1 MVNEYAQTLFSFS
14 FLNIHRNAHSPLPN
28 IGLTNGNIPPEIYQ
42 ALNQEIVDIH
52 TNDKDVVRMNPSLAG
67 QITKEYQITKSLP
80 LLNPFLEEMG
90 RAYQKEWNY
99 YPKENPNNNKLTVES
114 VWVNMQKKLEVNP
127 LHNHDGTLSFVA
139 WLHVPFKL
147 EDERNMPNCKNSR
160 TVELASTFQFVYT
173 TALGTIANCPMFV
186 ESGWE
191 AKIVMFPAQLLH
203 IVYPFQTSDDYRISI
218 AGNLY

>member
-1 MVNEYAQTLFSFS
+1 MFEHT
-14 FLNIHRNAHSPLPN
+14 HLPN
-28 IGLTNGNIPPEIYQ
+28 IGLTNAQIPIEIYQ
-42 ALNQEIVDIH
+42 ALNREIVDIH
-52 TNDKDVVRMNPSLAG
+52 TASETGTLDKNGILRMNPSLAG
-67 QITKEYQITKSLP
+67 QITKEYGIVKSRQFLD
-80 LLNPFLEEMG
+80 PFLEEMA
-90 RAYQKEWNY
+90 RAYQKEWY
-99 YPKENPNNNKLTVES
+99 YFDETKSNKDLKVES
-114 VWVNMQKKLEVNP
+114 VWVNMQKKMEVNP

-147 EDERNMPNCKNSR
+147 EDERNMPNCKMSR

-191 AKIVMFPAQLLH
+191 GKIVMFPAKLLH

-218 AGNLY
+218 AGNLH

>member
-1 MVNEYAQTLFSFS
+1 MFDHT
-14 FLNIHRNAHSPLPN
+14 HLPN
-28 IGLTNGNIPPEIYQ
+28 VGLTNGKIPPQIYQ

-52 TNDKDVVRMNPSLAG
+52 TNDKDIVRMNQSLAG

-90 RAYQKEWNY
+90 RAYQKEWDY
-99 YPKENPNNNKLTVES
+99 YPKENPNDNKLTVES

-139 WLHVPFKL
+139 WLYVPFKL
-147 EDERNMPNCKNSR
+147 EDERNMENCKNSR

-203 IVYPFQTSDDYRISI
+203 MVYPFQTSDDYRISI

>member
-1 MVNEYAQTLFSFS
+1 MF
-14 FLNIHRNAHSPLPN
+14 AHTHLPN
-28 IGLTNGNIPPEIYQ
+28 VGLTEGSIPSEIYQ
-42 ALNQEIVDIH
+42 ALNREIVDIH
-52 TNDKDVVRMNPSLAG
+52 TNDKDIVRMNSSLAG
-67 QITKEYQITKSLP
+67 QITKEYQITQSRR
-80 LLNPFLEEMG
+80 LLDPFLEEMG
-90 RAYQKEWNY
+90 RAYQKEWDY
-99 YPKENPNNNKLTVES
+99 YPKENPNDNKLKVES

-191 AKIVMFPAQLLH
+191 AIIVMFPAKLLH
-203 IVYPFQTSDDYRISI
+203 MVYPFQTSDDYRISI
-218 AGNLY
+218 AGNLH

>member
-1 MVNEYAQTLFSFS
+1 MFE
-14 FLNIHRNAHSPLPN
+14 HSHLPN
-28 IGLTNGNIPPEIYQ
+28 IGLTSGMIPPEIYQ
-42 ALNQEIVDIH
+42 ALNKEIVDIH
-52 TNDKDVVRMNPSLAG
+52 TNDKDVVRMNTSLAG
-67 QITKEYQITKSLP
+67 KITKEYQITKSLP
-80 LLNPFLEEMG
+80 LLNPYLEEMG

-99 YPKENPNNNKLTVES
+99 YPKENPNDNKLTVES

-147 EDERNMPNCKNSR
+147 EDERNMENCKNSR

-191 AKIVMFPAQLLH
+191 AKIVMFPAKLLH

-218 AGNLY
+218 AGNLH

>member
-1 MVNEYAQTLFSFS
+1 MFE
-14 FLNIHRNAHSPLPN
+14 HSHLPN
-28 IGLTNGNIPPEIYQ
+28 IGLTNGKIPPNIYQ
-42 ALNQEIVDIH
+42 ALNQEIVDIN
-52 TNDKDVVRMNPSLAG
+52 NDDSNTVKINRTLAG
-67 QITKEYQITKSLP
+67 QITKEYEITKSRQ
-80 LLNPFLEEMG
+80 LLDPFLEEMG

-99 YPKENPNNNKLTVES
+99 YPKENPNKDLKVES

-127 LHNHDGTLSFVA
+127 LHNHDGTLSYVA

-191 AKIVMFPAQLLH
+191 GKIIMFPSKLLH
-203 IVYPFQTSDDYRISI
+203 MVYPFQTSDDYRISI

>member
-1 MVNEYAQTLFSFS
+1 MFD
-14 FLNIHRNAHSPLPN
+14 HSHLPN
-28 IGLTNGNIPPEIYQ
+28 IGLTNGKIPPQIYQ

-52 TNDKDVVRMNPSLAG
+52 TNDNGIHKMNESLAG

-127 LHNHDGTLSFVA
+127 LHSHDGTLSFVA
-139 WLHVPFKL
+139 WWYVPFKL

-191 AKIVMFPAQLLH
+191 AKIIMFPAKLLH
-203 IVYPFQTSDDYRISI
+203 MVYPFQTSDDYRISI
-218 AGNLY
+218 AGNLH

>member
-1 MVNEYAQTLFSFS
+1 MFD
-14 FLNIHRNAHSPLPN
+14 HSHLPN
-28 IGLTNGNIPPEIYQ
+28 VGLTNGIIPPDIYQ
-42 ALNQEIVDIH
+42 ALNREIVDIH
-52 TNDKDVVRMNPSLAG
+52 NDDSNIGKMNPSLAG

-147 EDERNMPNCKNSR
+147 DDERNMPNCKDSR
-160 TVELASTFQFVYT
+160 TVELSSTFQFVYN

-191 AKIVMFPAQLLH
+191 GKIVMFPSKLLH

-218 AGNLY
+218 AGNLH

>member
-1 MVNEYAQTLFSFS
+1 MFE
-14 FLNIHRNAHSPLPN
+14 HSHLPN
-28 IGLTNGNIPPEIYQ
+28 IGLTNGKIPPNIYQ

-52 TNDKDVVRMNPSLAG
+52 TNDKDIVRMNYTLAG

-99 YPKENPNNNKLTVES
+99 YPKENPNNNELKVES

-139 WLHVPFKL
+139 WLYVPFKL
-147 EDERNMPNCKNSR
+147 EDERNMENCKNSR

-191 AKIVMFPAQLLH
+191 AKIIMFPAKLLH
-203 IVYPFQTSDDYRISI
+203 MVYPFQTSDDYRISI
-218 AGNLY
+218 AGNLH

>member
-1 MVNEYAQTLFSFS
+1 MFDHT
-14 FLNIHRNAHSPLPN
+14 HLPN
-28 IGLTNGNIPPEIYQ
+28 VGLTNGMIPPDIYQ
-42 ALNQEIVDIH
+42 ALNSEIVDIH
-52 TNDKDVVRMNPSLAG
+52 TASETGTLDKNGIMQMNPSLAG

-160 TVELASTFQFVYT
+160 TVQLASTFQFVYT
-173 TALGTIANCPMFV
+173 TALGTIANAPMFV

-191 AKIVMFPAQLLH
+191 ARIVMFPSKLLH
-203 IVYPFQTSDDYRISI
+203 MVYPFQTSDDYRISI

>member
-1 MVNEYAQTLFSFS
+1 MFE
-14 FLNIHRNAHSPLPN
+14 HSHLPN
-28 IGLTNGNIPPEIYQ
+28 IGLTNGKIPPEIYQ

-52 TNDKDVVRMNPSLAG
+52 TNDKDVVRMNHSLAG

-99 YPKENPNNNKLTVES
+99 YPKENPNNNKLKVES

-147 EDERNMPNCKNSR
+147 EDERNMENCKNSR

-191 AKIVMFPAQLLH
+191 GNIIMFPAKLLH
-203 IVYPFQTSDDYRISI
+203 MVYPFQTSDDYRISI
-218 AGNLY
+218 AGNLH

>member
-1 MVNEYAQTLFSFS
+1 MFE
-14 FLNIHRNAHSPLPN
+14 HSHLPN
-28 IGLTNGNIPPEIYQ
+28 VGLTEGIIPAEIYQ
-42 ALNQEIVDIH
+42 HLNKEIVDIH
-52 TNDKDVVRMNPSLAG
+52 RASETGTLVEKGIMRMNPSLAG
-67 QITKEYQITKSLP
+67 QITKEYQITKSRE
-80 LLNPFLEEMG
+80 LLDPFLEEMG
-90 RAYQKEWNY
+90 KVYQEKWNY

-127 LHNHDGTLSFVA
+127 LHSHDGTLSFVA

-147 EDERNMPNCKNSR
+147 EDERNMENCKNSR

-191 AKIVMFPAQLLH
+191 ATIIMFPAKLLH
-203 IVYPFQTSDDYRISI
+203 MVYPFQTSDDYRISI
-218 AGNLY
+218 AGNLH

>member
-1 MVNEYAQTLFSFS
+1 MQYKLALMFNHF
-14 FLNIHRNAHSPLPN
+14 PLPN
-28 IGLTNGNIPPEIYQ
+28 PGITNGYLGKEIYQ

-52 TNDKDVVRMNPSLAG
+52 TNDKDILKMNPSLAG
-67 QITKEYQITKSLP
+67 QIAKEYQITKSLP

-99 YPKENPNNNKLTVES
+99 YPKENPNNNNLTVES

-191 AKIVMFPAQLLH
+191 AKIIMFPAKLLH
-203 IVYPFQTSDDYRISI
+203 MVYPFQTSDDYRISI
-218 AGNLY
+218 AGNLH

>member
-1 MVNEYAQTLFSFS
+1 MFDHN
-14 FLNIHRNAHSPLPN
+14 HLPN
-28 IGLTNGNIPPEIYQ
+28 VGLTNGKIPPDIYQ
-42 ALNQEIVDIH
+42 ALNREIVDIH
-52 TNDKDVVRMNPSLAG
+52 TASETGTLDKNGIMQMNPSLAG

-160 TVELASTFQFVYT
+160 TKDLSSTFQFVYN

-191 AKIVMFPAQLLH
+191 AKIVMFPAKLLH
-203 IVYPFQTSDDYRISI
+203 MVYPFQTSDDYRISI

>member
-1 MVNEYAQTLFSFS
+1 MFD
-14 FLNIHRNAHSPLPN
+14 HSHLPN
-28 IGLTNGNIPPEIYQ
+28 VGLTNGTIPPQIYQ

-52 TNDKDVVRMNPSLAG
+52 NDDSNTMRMNQSLAG

-80 LLNPFLEEMG
+80 LLNPYLEEMG

-99 YPKENPNNNKLTVES
+99 YPKETPNNGNLKVES

-191 AKIVMFPAQLLH
+191 GKIVMFPSKLLH

-218 AGNLY
+218 AGNLH

>member
-1 MVNEYAQTLFSFS
+1 MFQ
-14 FLNIHRNAHSPLPN
+14 HSHLPN
-28 IGLTNGNIPPEIYQ
+28 VGLTNGKIPPDIYQ
-42 ALNQEIVDIH
+42 TLNKEIVDIH
-52 TNDKDVVRMNPSLAG
+52 TNDMGIQKMNESLAG

-80 LLNPFLEEMG
+80 LLNPYLEEMG

-147 EDERNMPNCKNSR
+147 EDERNMENCKNSR
-160 TVELASTFQFVYT
+160 TVELSSTFQFVYT
-173 TALGTIANCPMFV
+173 TALGNIANCPMFV

-191 AKIVMFPAQLLH
+191 GKIIMFPAKLLH
-203 IVYPFQTSDDYRISI
+203 MVYPFQTSDDYRISI
-218 AGNLY
+218 AGNLH

>member
-1 MVNEYAQTLFSFS
+1 MFDHT
-14 FLNIHRNAHSPLPN
+14 HLPN
-28 IGLTNGNIPPEIYQ
+28 VGLTNGKIPPPIYQ

-52 TNDKDVVRMNPSLAG
+52 TASETGSLDENGIVQMNPSLAG

-80 LLNPFLEEMG
+80 LLNPYLEEMG

-173 TALGTIANCPMFV
+173 TSLGTIANCPMFV

-191 AKIVMFPAQLLH
+191 AKIVMFPSKLLH
-203 IVYPFQTSDDYRISI
+203 MVYPFQTSDDYRISI

>member
-1 MVNEYAQTLFSFS
+1 MFE
-14 FLNIHRNAHSPLPN
+14 HSHLPN
-28 IGLTNGNIPPEIYQ
+28 IGLTNGKIPPNIYQ

-52 TNDKDVVRMNPSLAG
+52 TNDKDVVRMNRTLAG

-90 RAYQKEWNY
+90 RAYQKEWDY
-99 YPKENPNNNKLTVES
+99 YPKENPNDNKLTVES

-173 TALGTIANCPMFV
+173 TALGNITNCPLFV

-191 AKIVMFPAQLLH
+191 AKIVMFPAPLLH
-203 IVYPFQTSDDYRISI
+203 MVYPFQTSDDYRISI

>member
-1 MVNEYAQTLFSFS
+1 MFDHT
-14 FLNIHRNAHSPLPN
+14 HLPN
-28 IGLTNGNIPPEIYQ
+28 VGLTNGKIPPNIYQ

-52 TNDKDVVRMNPSLAG
+52 NDDSNTVKMNESLAG

-99 YPKENPNNNKLTVES
+99 YPKENPNDNKLTVES

-147 EDERNMPNCKNSR
+147 EDERNMENCKNSR
-160 TVELASTFQFVYT
+160 TVELASTFQFVYNNV
-173 TALGTIANCPMFV
+173 LGSISNCPMFV

-191 AKIVMFPAQLLH
+191 AKIVMFPSKLLH
-203 IVYPFQTSDDYRISI
+203 IVYPFQTSDEYRISI
-218 AGNLY
+218 AGNLH

>member
-1 MVNEYAQTLFSFS
+1 MFD
-14 FLNIHRNAHSPLPN
+14 HSHLPN
-28 IGLTNGNIPPEIYQ
+28 IGLTNGKIPPEIYQ
-42 ALNQEIVDIH
+42 ALNKEIVDIY
-52 TNDKDVVRMNPSLAG
+52 NDDSNTMKMNRTLAG
-67 QITKEYQITKSLP
+67 QITREYQITKSLP
-80 LLNPFLEEMG
+80 LLNPYLEEMG

-99 YPKENPNNNKLTVES
+99 YPKENPNNNDLKVES

-147 EDERNMPNCKNSR
+147 EDERNVENCKNSR

-191 AKIVMFPAQLLH
+191 ARIIMFPSKLLH
-203 IVYPFQTSDDYRISI
+203 MVYPFQTSDDYRISI
-218 AGNLY
+218 AGNLH

>member
-1 MVNEYAQTLFSFS
+1 MFE
-14 FLNIHRNAHSPLPN
+14 HSHLPN
-28 IGLTNGNIPPEIYQ
+28 VGITQGMIPPEIYQ
-42 ALNQEIVDIH
+42 ALNKEIVDIN
-52 TNDKDVVRMNPSLAG
+52 NDDSNTVKMNRTLAG
-67 QITKEYQITKSLP
+67 QITKEYEISKSRQ
-80 LLNPFLEEMG
+80 LLDPFLEEMG

-99 YPKENPNNNKLTVES
+99 YPKENPNDNKLKVES

-147 EDERNMPNCKNSR
+147 EDERNMENCKNSR
-160 TVELASTFQFVYT
+160 TVELASTFQFVYN

-191 AKIVMFPAQLLH
+191 AKIVMFPAKLLH
-203 IVYPFQTSDDYRISI
+203 MVYPFQTSDDYRISI
-218 AGNLY
+218 AGNLH